1 MLSGTILI
9 AVLILTKLGVR
20 WRWVIDKTEFLFFVL
35 LRESWML
42 IVSKKN
48 SRSEN
53 SLQPH
58 SVQFHVPFFD
68 FRDNKLWN
76 DFFYCNLNKT
86 FHMLAISL
94 WDGSNCI
101 CWLFPS
107 GMEAIAKFT
116 FLIYLFWIFIRRL
129 VIRFPRFIKLVEV
142 DRKLG
147 LEDFKGMFSSFLS
160 SMSSTN
166 GSWKGDIRFS

>member
-58 SVQFHVPFFD
+58 SVCSISCTFFWFQGQQTLKWFFLLQFKQD
-68 FRDNKLWN
+68 FPYAGYFPLGWKQL
-76 DFFYCNLNKT
+76 
-86 FHMLAISL
+86 HMLAISL
-94 WDGSNCI
+94 WDGSNC
-101 CWLFPS
+101 
-107 GMEAIAKFT
+107 K
-116 FLIYLFWIFIRRL
+116 IYI
-129 VIRFPRFIKLVEV
+129 
-142 DRKLG
+142 
-147 LEDFKGMFSSFLS
+147 SYLS
-160 SMSSTN
+160 LLN
-166 GSWKGDIRFS
+166 FH